1 MMYQESALPPSERRA
16 KRELNRLTKDAAKSA
31 VAIGAASKINPASIP
46 VKNEQLNTIMD
57 STNRNL
63 RIGNSKKA
71 ETYIKK

>member
-1 MMYQESALPPSERRA
+1 MPPSERRA

>member
-16 KRELNRLTKDAAKSA
+16 KREFKRVTKDAAKAA
-31 VAIGAASKINPASIP
+31 VAVGAALGVNPASMP

-57 STNRNL
+57 SKNKNL
-63 RIGNSKKA
+63 RIGNAKKA